1 MLYKVLASQ
10 IIEEL
15 ISISIVPAFSPEFNQ
30 DQHLTHVQQLSQI
43 PIEPTSAMTEVEK
56 SKYEDLLSNESPIIQ
71 KRRISYLHAM
81 QKHLTDT
88 IIWGRTPNE
97 DEKTNKSQIKKASET
112 PFNREKIRDAL
123 ARIPTEVKYD
133 ILYFT
138 SNEEGK
144 GLPVQQAFLKIT
156 HLYNSGKDTNWDINK
171 TLFGELFDGL
181 TRDQVNNILNRSRLY
196 NAFTAGDWQ
205 MEDQLPKD

>member
-1 MLYKVLASQ
+1 
-10 IIEEL
+10 
-15 ISISIVPAFSPEFNQ
+15 
-30 DQHLTHVQQLSQI
+30 
-43 PIEPTSAMTEVEK
+43 
-56 SKYEDLLSNESPIIQ
+56 
-71 KRRISYLHAM
+71 M
-81 QKHLTDT
+81 QKQLTDT

-97 DEKTNKSQIKKASET
+97 DEKTNELEIKKASET

-123 ARIPTEVKYD
+123 SRIPTEVKYD

-144 GLPVQQAFLKIT
+144 GLPVQQAFLKII
-156 HLYNSGKDTNWDINK
+156 HLYNSGEDTNWDTNK

-196 NAFTAGDWQ
+196 NAFTASDSQ
-205 MEDQLPKD
+205 MGDQLPKD